1 MNKRGSIEL
10 MILGLIAVIAVI
22 GLVMVF
28 TGATGKAGAQPQTRQ
43 VLPTE
48 EEFRIE
54 RPGGYNCE
62 CSGQCVYDQRT
73 EAAQTPVT
81 VDQRTA
87 ISNCRRTLEN
97 RCKPQSLINFKYN
110 CRSR

>member
-1 MNKRGSIEL
+1 MNKRGSTEL
-10 MILGLIAVIAVI
+10 MILGLIAVIAVV

-28 TGATGKAGAQPQTRQ
+28 TGVTGKTGAQPQTRQ

-73 EAAQTPVT
+73 ESAVTPVT
-81 VDQRTA
+81 MDQRTA
-87 ISNCRRTLEN
+87 ISNCRNTIEA
-97 RCKPQSLINFKYN
+97 RCKPQNLINFKYG
-110 CRSR
+110 CQMR